1 MIKNIKRGK
10 NYITMT
16 AAILLS
22 TCLIAAC
29 SSKKDTST
37 ATYSY
42 GPELGLA
49 SGNVDLSSDT
59 PNINISDIK
68 SPVGENID
76 FLSGVSVVN
85 ADNYEDLEIWAD
97 ASTIDIFT
105 PGDYKVVYTFNY
117 SGKSISKEVNV
128 TIFEPENQEPEA
140 SEGNN
145 TASNSDS
152 NNENETRPSSGSN
165 PNSTNTQDG
174 SNNSSSNTGNN
185 TGSNTGNNTGSA
197 KPATTSKPNSGQ
209 TTKPVATTKP
219 NNTQTNKPNS
229 GQATTKKQTTTREII
244 TTAGNKTTE
253 NKYIG
258 NYTIELLSGKT
269 ITVQNSTSKYIVST
283 RTETSEITKNNA
295 KYRVSKLIIKYSTG
309 TEQVLE
315 TVEEKIQ

>member
-1 MIKNIKRGK
+1 
-10 NYITMT
+10 MT
-16 AAILLS
+16 EHAL
-22 TCLIAAC
+22 
-29 SSKKDTST
+29 
-37 ATYSY
+37 
-42 GPELGLA
+42 
-49 SGNVDLSSDT
+49 
-59 PNINISDIK
+59 
-68 SPVGENID
+68 
-76 FLSGVSVVN
+76 
-85 ADNYEDLEIWAD
+85 
-97 ASTIDIFT
+97 FT
-105 PGDYKVVYTFNY
+105 WM
-117 SGKSISKEVNV
+117 
-128 TIFEPENQEPEA
+128 
-140 SEGNN
+140 
-145 TASNSDS
+145 
-152 NNENETRPSSGSN
+152 
-165 PNSTNTQDG
+165 
-174 SNNSSSNTGNN
+174 

>member
-1 MIKNIKRGK
+1 MIKDYIKG
-10 NYITMT
+10 NTYIKMT

-22 TCLIAAC
+22 TCLIVAC
-29 SSKKDTST
+29 SNKKDTPST
-37 ATYSY
+37 TYSY

-59 PNINISDIK
+59 PTINISDIK

-76 FLSGVSVVN
+76 FLSGVTVVN
-85 ADNYEDLEIWAD
+85 EENYDDLEIWAD

-117 SGKSISKEVNV
+117 NGKSISKEINV
-128 TIFEPENQEPEA
+128 TIFEPENQEPEL
-140 SEGNN
+140 SESDNV
-145 TASNSDS
+145 ASNPSS
-152 NNENETRPSSGSN
+152 NNETETKPA
-165 PNSTNTQDG
+165 STNKPTTTAKQDG
-174 SNNSSSNTGNN
+174 SNTSSSNT
-185 TGSNTGNNTGSA
+185 
-197 KPATTSKPNSGQ
+197 ATTQQQSTTTPNSGQTTKPIATTKPNSGQ

-219 NNTQTNKPNS
+219 NS
-229 GQATTKKQTTTREII
+229 GQTTTKKETTTREII

-283 RTETSEITKNNA
+283 RTETSEITKNGSRY
-295 KYRVSKLIIKYSTG
+295 KVSKLIIRYNTG
-309 TEQVLE
+309 AEQVLE
-315 TVEEKIQ
+315 TVEEKIG

>member
-1 MIKNIKRGK
+1 MIKDIKRGK

-29 SSKKDTST
+29 SNKKDTPT
-37 ATYSY
+37 TTYSY

-59 PNINISDIK
+59 PTINISDIK

-76 FLSGVSVVN
+76 FLSGVTVVN
-85 ADNYEDLEIWAD
+85 EENYDDLEIWAD

-117 SGKSISKEVNV
+117 NGKSISKEINV
-128 TIFEPENQEPEA
+128 TIFEPENQEPEL
-140 SEGNN
+140 SESDNIV
-145 TASNSDS
+145 SNPSS
-152 NNENETRPSSGSN
+152 NNETETKPA
-165 PNSTNTQDG
+165 STNKPTTTAKQDG
-174 SNNSSSNTGNN
+174 SNTSSSNT
-185 TGSNTGNNTGSA
+185 
-197 KPATTSKPNSGQ
+197 ATTQQQSTTTPNSGQTTKPIATTKPNSGQ
-209 TTKPVATTKP
+209 TTKPVATS
-219 NNTQTNKPNS
+219 KPNS
-229 GQATTKKQTTTREII
+229 GQTTTKKETTTREII

-283 RTETSEITKNNA
+283 RTETSEITKNGSRY
-295 KYRVSKLIIKYSTG
+295 KVSKLIIRYNTG
-309 TEQVLE
+309 AEQVLE
-315 TVEEKIQ
+315 TVEEKIG

>member
-1 MIKNIKRGK
+1 MIKDIKRGK
-10 NYITMT
+10 HYITMT

-85 ADNYEDLEIWAD
+85 ADNYKDLEIWAD

-128 TIFEPENQEPEA
+128 TIFEPKNQEPEA
-140 SEGNN
+140 ILQYLVYHWLHI
-145 TASNSDS
+145 
-152 NNENETRPSSGSN
+152 
-165 PNSTNTQDG
+165 PN
-174 SNNSSSNTGNN
+174 
-185 TGSNTGNNTGSA
+185 
-197 KPATTSKPNSGQ
+197 
-209 TTKPVATTKP
+209 
-219 NNTQTNKPNS
+219 
-229 GQATTKKQTTTREII
+229 RI
-244 TTAGNKTTE
+244 
-253 NKYIG
+253 
-258 NYTIELLSGKT
+258 
-269 ITVQNSTSKYIVST
+269 
-283 RTETSEITKNNA
+283 
-295 KYRVSKLIIKYSTG
+295 
-309 TEQVLE
+309 
-315 TVEEKIQ
+315 